1 MENHAIRKSALTGA
15 CALVVMGS
23 LSFARSWLLGSWIGG
38 AGAANPIAS
47 AFSPG
52 NASLSTS
59 GAALLVLL
67 VLPFSSLL
75 FGYEAGR
82 LARNAL
88 HRGGAQASMGRSPG
102 SGVGRALACGGRPG
116 LGRGNRMRPRHPGG
130 HGNTPCL
137 PLALRPG
144 RSQSRHGRART
155 ALDSEGAGR
164 SGFPSAPLR
173 CATSGRRN
181 GREGRRSRH
190 SPWQRERASASA
202 TTQQLVCSC
211 RIDAGHCGVTAPSI
225 MSWTAW
231 ALSAPVAA
239 TTIMRACM
247 IVWTPIV

>member
-1 MENHAIRKSALTGA
+1 MEKHAIRKSALTGA

-88 HRGGAQASMGRSPG
+88 HLGAPERPRAAVLAPASVVLWLVVVGLAWAGGIGCDPVIQVATGIPVAFPWLFVLV
-102 SGVGRALACGGRPG
+102 GVG
-116 LGRGNRMRPRHPGG
+116 LGM
-130 HGNTPCL
+130 
-137 PLALRPG
+137 A
-144 RSQSRHGRART
+144 AR
-155 ALDSEGAGR
+155 E
-164 SGFPSAPLR
+164 
-173 CATSGRRN
+173 
-181 GREGRRSRH
+181 
-190 SPWQRERASASA
+190 QR
-202 TTQQLVCSC
+202 
-211 RIDAGHCGVTAPSI
+211 
-225 MSWTAW
+225 
-231 ALSAPVAA
+231 
-239 TTIMRACM
+239 
-247 IVWTPIV
+247 